1 MEKTIIKSQLPG
13 LIALAGES
21 LAIYKNKWKAL
32 LFLVSISYLA
42 SVLIIAG
49 AIALIQFFGVTTA
62 FVSPRLWLLAAPL
75 IIIVSFLAGT
85 SWPQAAIIQIL
96 KDREASA
103 SIRQSLRQARVFALP
118 YLWVA
123 IILMPIILAGSFFF
137 FFPAILFFVWFS
149 FAGYIAVIENEK
161 GFSALAKSAAYVKGY
176 FLKVFL
182 SLSMEISLF
191 LIMALFLQLLENLP
205 GGKIAYLIAL
215 LLIFPFFITFHFL
228 IFENLKKIKRGN
240 NLNVLPSVTQKNI
253 VKIIFA
259 LAMFFIIFTAK
270 SIIDYAPEIEEELK
284 NYEEQT
290 GQKLLP
296 EE

>member
-1 MEKTIIKSQLPG
+1 
-13 LIALAGES
+13 
-21 LAIYKNKWKAL
+21 
-32 LFLVSISYLA
+32 
-42 SVLIIAG
+42 
-49 AIALIQFFGVTTA
+49 
-62 FVSPRLWLLAAPL
+62 
-75 IIIVSFLAGT
+75 
-85 SWPQAAIIQIL
+85 
-96 KDREASA
+96 
-103 SIRQSLRQARVFALP
+103 
-118 YLWVA
+118 
-123 IILMPIILAGSFFF
+123 
-137 FFPAILFFVWFS
+137 
-149 FAGYIAVIENEK
+149 
-161 GFSALAKSAAYVKGY
+161 
-176 FLKVFL
+176 
-182 SLSMEISLF
+182 
-191 LIMALFLQLLENLP
+191 MALVLQSLENLP